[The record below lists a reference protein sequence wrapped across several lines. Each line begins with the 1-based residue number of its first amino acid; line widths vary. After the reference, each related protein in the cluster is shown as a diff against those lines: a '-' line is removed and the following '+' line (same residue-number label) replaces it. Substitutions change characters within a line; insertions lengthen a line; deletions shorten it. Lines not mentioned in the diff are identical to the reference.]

1 MSSSRRVAMTSAM
14 AGCRAR
20 RLDSNL
26 RGDRVA
32 AALAP
37 RVNGLCRSVL
47 LAVMGNLA
55 IPRRSES
62 HAFDVVNCA
71 GVRPAGSQR
80 RTALAHPLYRTRF
93 FGHKFELS
101 GLLQSGFLPGDT
113 CVVRTAYSIFLDEP
127 FGIVTLQEDPHGGAN
142 DVDVLV

>member
-26 RGDRVA
+26 RGDRFA

-47 LAVMGNLA
+47 LAVTGNLA

-80 RTALAHPLYRTRF
+80 RTALEQPRRWSARLIKQKLDAVSYTHLRAH
-93 FGHKFELS
+93 E
-101 GLLQSGFLPGDT
+101 
-113 CVVRTAYSIFLDEP
+113 
-127 FGIVTLQEDPHGGAN
+127 
-142 DVDVLV
+142 